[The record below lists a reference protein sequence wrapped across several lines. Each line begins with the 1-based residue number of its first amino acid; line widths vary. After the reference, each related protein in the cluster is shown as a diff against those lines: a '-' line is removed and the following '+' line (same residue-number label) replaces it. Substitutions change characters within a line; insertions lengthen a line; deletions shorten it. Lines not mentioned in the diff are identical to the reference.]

1 MKNESVIE
9 REIRIAREREEA
21 YKREKGLL
29 SNSVATPKT
38 CTNLTSDDTNS
49 PTNGLTEQTLQRQTS
64 SPSPV
69 TNGSIS
75 KSCQLQLATSRI
87 YGLYIDILVL
97 QMAVSARVASCNG
110 SISKSCQLQLAT
122 SRIQMEIAEDSQR
135 ELELLNAGK
144 VQTLSQDTVDNKKPV
159 LLRQHSNDSTDGSLM
174 SSEQRSEV
182 RSMTSSPQPPQGYKK
197 FIGAEEKIQEELRE
211 MQQREEELK
220 RLRSRNLMAHSH
232 PNLLEMGL
240 SEIPFEDDQSSVAG
254 ETDPGADEETTLSG
268 AASNPN
274 LDEGNIV
281 AKKVSRRRSALIA
294 EWENRI
300 QSTAAVD
307 A

>member
-87 YGLYIDILVL
+87 
-97 QMAVSARVASCNG
+97 
-110 SISKSCQLQLAT
+110 
-122 SRIQMEIAEDSQR
+122 QMEIAEDSQR

-144 VQTLSQDTVDNKKPV
+144 VQTLSQDTVDNKVARLSDLADLSSAQDTHTKSLVTSTSRSSSAHHSKPV